1 MQVLESL
8 NKAMLDGDLNE
19 VERLKKLIFED
30 IMDSGLDKSLVDNIK
45 GKKVYDNILLSMS
58 GDLDR
63 YESIKFVCSMITHY
77 VIECNLQKEDLGAVP
92 ISKLYE
98 ILGGLI
104 SDKKDAVK
112 EVQSFVTKRYKEFI

>member
-1 MQVLESL
+1 
-8 NKAMLDGDLNE
+8 
-19 VERLKKLIFED
+19 
-30 IMDSGLDKSLVDNIK
+30 
-45 GKKVYDNILLSMS
+45 
-58 GDLDR
+58 
-63 YESIKFVCSMITHY
+63 MITHY